1 MSEGR
6 SGIYAEIPRLRYIW
20 IWLTDENRP
29 CDSFLLPRASRWNML
44 PKHYLMS
51 DFFVLPSITMDA
63 AFITTLLEA
72 MTCSKTVVAGHLP
85 AVTPITRESQ
95 DDLLVHLAKST
106 AWLGRF
112 SVCWVAR
119 PSSNH

>member
-1 MSEGR
+1 
-6 SGIYAEIPRLRYIW
+6 
-20 IWLTDENRP
+20 
-29 CDSFLLPRASRWNML
+29 ML

-51 DFFVLPSITMDA
+51 DFVVLPSITMDA
-63 AFITTLLEA
+63 AFLTTLLEA